1 MWTSA
6 LAHCHKRFEGK
17 RAPVPQEP
25 SGGIGAF
32 TPDSFPVFD
41 VFRQNAY
48 VIADSNHG
56 YKMIGVGALVAKEL
70 LGEPQALL
78 EPFRFSPLRRRASCT
93 RSATRRSPG
102 AERRS
107 VRRTPSPESSRFPR
121 EATSSS
127 GRRRSRS
134 HPSRTFPPEELLEI
148 AGEEGDDPA
157 VAFRR
162 TLGMFATGV
171 TIITTQAGDQV
182 HGMTANAFMSVSLQP
197 PLVLISVDKRA
208 KMNALLHEGVRFGV
222 NVLADD
228 QRELSDHFAGR
239 AADRAPD
246 ARFTLDPRHPAD
258 RRRAGASGRS
268 RRALLLGR

>member
-1 MWTSA
+1 MDVGAGA
-6 LAHCHKRFEGK
+6 LPEALRGQARRCIHKT
-17 RAPVPQEP
+17 P
-25 SGGIGAF
+25 SGGIGCF

-41 VFRQNAY
+41 VFRENVY

-70 LGEPQALL
+70 MGEPQSLL
-78 EPFRFSPLRRRASCT
+78 EPFRFSRYAEGQTASRQPFAVPLELIPIGPQDALPGEFAVPARGGVVLGAPEI
-93 RSATRRSPG
+93 AESPF
-102 AERRS
+102 ED
-107 VRRTPSPESSRFPR
+107 V
-121 EATSSS
+121 
-127 GRRRSRS
+127 
-134 HPSRTFPPEELLEI
+134 PPEELLEI

-157 VAFRR
+157 MAFRR

-239 AADRAPD
+239 AGRSSARG
-246 ARFTLDPRHPAD
+246 RFTLIHDTPLD